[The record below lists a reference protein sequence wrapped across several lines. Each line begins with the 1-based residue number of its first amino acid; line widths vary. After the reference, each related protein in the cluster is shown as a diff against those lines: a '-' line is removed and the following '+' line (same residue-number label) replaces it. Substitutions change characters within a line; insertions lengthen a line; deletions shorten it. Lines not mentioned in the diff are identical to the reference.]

1 MAKSKYIITGFP
13 SSMNVPK
20 TPSVTRT
27 LGPVNRKVANV
38 EAEKG
43 ETVVTNMSRGL
54 NNIYEMYGIGG
65 KKHSQGGTPLALPTE
80 GKDSDGSSFIF
91 SDSKKMLVKDPAVL
105 DFFGIK
111 TKKPMT
117 FAEISNTFKTRVND
131 SKAVLINQDT
141 DKIAKRS
148 AEMTMDN
155 AAFKIATLKLLQ
167 ESKKGFKDGL
177 PNGTEAFFD
186 KLGVDPQEM
195 FAMNPEEAE
204 QTNKAVAAAFGGLV
218 KNYVAPM
225 EFPSMALGGDLPHY
239 DLGGKFGE
247 KDATAKKQYDYI
259 QNELGKN
266 EKFKDALYA
275 EYLKVSQ
282 QPENFGKGYRGLLN
296 NEEAKSKFIAK
307 TKEEVFNDYKEFQ
320 KRNLIFKSHGLD
332 VAGTGQNPV
341 FQNGKRQVSNKQI
354 TDWGTEH
361 GVPIPSMDKATREQ
375 LSYIAFEN
383 LSKNRGIYDAELQD
397 VMKPFGATQVGKR
410 DEKIAGS
417 TDYGTISKADGAYT
431 NTTAG
436 EISFFTPP
444 DEKPKPGK
452 EIPPEKETP
461 PGTIPPPARL
471 GPEVPLNQPFGYRQ
485 QDLNALN
492 RATAARFEIPRLEAW
507 SKTAAL
513 VTPDRAYYSPE
524 RAIAAKNEQLNQ
536 AGVMANAFGSAQ
548 AAGATAMA
556 LTGQAY
562 TDVANTIGEYAD
574 KNVGIFNAGEQYN
587 TQIANQRAQQEAQNA
602 TSMWDKN
609 TALKQNFHNAL
620 SAAKDKITN
629 LTNTA
634 LTNASDIYNLN
645 LTTEQFKKDPNTG
658 LIYKANDK
666 AITPKKAS
674 NEDMATEFQAFATK
688 LPNVNPDLQMKA
700 FLAMKSGKYV
710 MEPENGTTT
719 PNELKTLNG

>member
-1 MAKSKYIITGFP
+1 MAKSKYLIVGFP

-27 LGPVNRKVANV
+27 LGAVNKKVANV

-65 KKHSQGGTPLALPTE
+65 KKHSEGGTPLALPTE
-80 GKDSDGSSFIF
+80 DKDSDGSSFIF
-91 SDSKKMLVKDPAVL
+91 SDSKKMMVKDPSIL
-105 DFFGIK
+105 DYFGIK
-111 TKKPMT
+111 SDKPMT
-117 FAEISNTFKTRVND
+117 FADISKTFMTRVND
-131 SKAVLINQDT
+131 SKAVLINPDA
-141 DKIAKRS
+141 DKVAKRS

-155 AAFKIATLKLLQ
+155 TAFKIAALKLLQ
-167 ESKKGFKDGL
+167 ESRKGFKDGL
-177 PNGTEAFFD
+177 PNGTEPFFE
-186 KLGVDPQEM
+186 KLKVDPQQM
-195 FAMNPEEAE
+195 FAMNQEEAD
-204 QTNKAVAAAFGGLV
+204 QTNNAVAKAFGGLV
-218 KNYVAPM
+218 KNYTPPV
-225 EFPSMALGGDLPHY
+225 EFPSMALGGQLPYY
-239 DLGGKFGE
+239 DEGGSFGD
-247 KDATAKKQYDYI
+247 KDTTAKKQYDYI
-259 QNELGKN
+259 ENELGKN

-275 EYLKVSQ
+275 EYIKVSQ
-282 QPENFGKGYRGLLN
+282 QPDNFGKGYRGLLN

-320 KRNLIFKSHGLD
+320 KRNLMFKSHGLD
-332 VAGTGQNPV
+332 IASTQQNPV

-354 TDWGTEH
+354 TEWGTQY
-361 GVPIPSMDKATREQ
+361 GVPVPNMDKATREQ

-383 LSKNRGIYDAELQD
+383 LSKNRSVYDAELQD
-397 VMKPFGATQVGKR
+397 VMKPFGATQVGKG

-417 TDYGTISKADGAYT
+417 TGFGTISQADGAYT

-444 DEKPKPGK
+444 SEKEKT
-452 EIPPEKETP
+452 PEKKKTVTTETP
-461 PGTIPPPARL
+461 EDPAKVTKL
-471 GPEVPLNQPFGYRQ
+471 AGQMPLNQPFGYRQ

-507 SKTAAL
+507 SKTAAV

-524 RAIAAKNEQLNQ
+524 RSIAAKNEQLSHA
-536 AGVMANAFGSAQ
+536 AGMANAYGSAQ

-562 TDVANTIGEYAD
+562 ADVANTISDYAD
-574 KNVGIFNAGEQYN
+574 KNVGVFNAGEQYN
-587 TQIANQRAQQEAQNA
+587 TQLANQRAQQEAQNA

-609 TALKQNFHNAL
+609 TILKQNFSNAL

-645 LTTEQFKKDPNTG
+645 LTTENFKKDPFTG
-658 LIYKANDK
+658 LIYKANDR
-666 AITPKKAS
+666 AVTPKKAS
-674 NEDMATEFQAFATK
+674 NDDMAGEFTTFAAK

-710 MEPENGTTT
+710 IEPEDGTTT
-719 PNELKTLNG
+719 PNELKTLQG